1 MVVYSVKEYS
11 GITPIAPGAE
21 ISKQGEVEE
30 MIDAQIRNVI
40 KGYAFGTE
48 FPLKLVMMLLK
59 FTVLIIIF
67 FNNSTILICRFKIL
81 LSKKIFSTFN
91 FVN

>member
-40 KGYAFGTE
+40 KGYAFAGYDVIEIHGTNNY
-48 FPLKLVMMLLK
+48 LLQQ
-59 FTVLIIIF
+59 FYYTYMQI
-67 FNNSTILICRFKIL
+67 
-81 LSKKIFSTFN
+81 
-91 FVN
+91 